1 VGRESTYEF
10 LCGARPHEEEM
21 DDDDD
26 IEDGFG
32 GRNSPVYVIVSAPFS
47 IPTEAIQRL
56 RRSLGNFGR
65 TL

>member
-1 VGRESTYEF
+1 M
-10 LCGARPHEEEM
+10 LCGARPNHEEEM
-21 DDDDD
+21 DDDDEWEDDD

-32 GRNSPVYVIVSAPFS
+32 GRNNPVYVIVSAPFS

>member
-1 VGRESTYEF
+1 MLMRSAT
-10 LCGARPHEEEM
+10 PTMKEM
-21 DDDDD
+21 DNDDD

-32 GRNSPVYVIVSAPFS
+32 RRNSPVYVIVSAPFS

>member
-1 VGRESTYEF
+1 MRSETN
-10 LCGARPHEEEM
+10 HEEEM

-26 IEDGFG
+26 DDDIEDGFE

-56 RRSLGNFGR
+56 RHSLGSFER